1 MGPGINV
8 SDRGELLDYLRESK
22 KIHKSPTLTE
32 TPLLNIYM
40 KSLRLKEYQGKTIK
54 YDLTQSKRSPMGGNS
69 KKSSNSK
76 VAGKQNWN
84 LSIPTEERQNK
95 ILRNIPSEDNVKNI
109 LSNESFTFYNFLIF
123 KQR

>member
-1 MGPGINV
+1 
-8 SDRGELLDYLRESK
+8 
-22 KIHKSPTLTE
+22 
-32 TPLLNIYM
+32 M

-95 ILRNIPSEDNVKNI
+95 ILSNIPSEDNVKNI